1 MPALKLRR
9 AKEET
14 RNSTGLKIG
23 HSKAT
28 NRVPTGFEG
37 GHAKCK
43 ETEAQDGEVDLPP
56 QKPIRCSLHKGDTL
70 TPERESYREPA

>member
-14 RNSTGLKIG
+14 RNGTDPKIG

-43 ETEAQDGEVDLPP
+43 ETEAQDGEVDSPP